1 MRRARIVALLAALT
15 LAAAAPAAQPW
26 AAPSA
31 KTPAVA
37 VIAKPCSSGYKHA
50 IIGGEHKCL
59 RRGQYCAK
67 RYKSQYK
74 RYGFTCARDSS
85 GVYRLR

>member
-1 MRRARIVALLAALT
+1 MRTRIVVLAAA
-15 LAAAAPAAQPW
+15 LALIVAAPAAQSVAQP
-26 AAPSA
+26 AKAPAIAVVA
-31 KTPAVA
+31 KT
-37 VIAKPCSSGYKHA
+37 CSSGYKHA
-50 IIGGEHKCL
+50 VISGEHKCL
-59 RRGQYCAK
+59 RRGQYCAA

>member
-1 MRRARIVALLAALT
+1 MRTRIVALVATLA

-26 AAPSA
+26 AAQPSKA
-31 KTPAVA
+31 PAVA
-37 VIAKPCSSGYKHA
+37 VVAKTCSKGYTHA
-50 IIGGEHKCL
+50 NIGGEHKCL

-67 RYKSQYK
+67 RYRKQYK
-74 RYGFTCARDSS
+74 KYGFTCARDTS